1 MRHLSKVFFLSL
13 MAAGLFACSNEEDL
27 VVDNNSLNAEKVY
40 MQFKLEVP
48 SSYSRST
55 TDETGTPSNADPD
68 FEVGTDSE
76 NKISDIQLVLVDNS
90 NNIIA
95 KSLQNKSLVGA
106 GKDMYIASFNSAE
119 LVAQAQVGSTTPI
132 KVIAY
137 CNTTTTLANK
147 LTLEEV
153 CNTPEST
160 WTANKFWMTNAN
172 DKDLN
177 CTLPSQADL
186 AKHNSADNP
195 YVIGTIEVERVAAR
209 FDIAKSPENIEFPM
223 QVDGKEE
230 MKIVLTDVAM
240 FNIKKDVNYLR
251 RVSDDGTNPT
261 GIEGMFGKETPTNY
275 VVDAAGDLSAT
286 TAEELEWKSIASI
299 TQADNWTGNNGE
311 PEYYPWRYGVEN
323 AFAASEKQ
331 VENKATGIAFKG
343 KLVPGTACPAD
354 LKATLEAGDKA
365 IYVFNDVLY
374 GDWTRVKNAANEGF
388 VNGTDGDKFKANPV
402 LKAAYEAAQN
412 LINID
417 GKTEIEAAKVAGFK
431 VFEPTEDNGI
441 KVYNVYYNYYNKHND
456 NGNPKL
462 SGPMEHAVV
471 RNNVYK
477 LKVSS
482 ISKYGSPEWEKPD
495 EEVIEKDEIF
505 FKVTVKILPWTV
517 RVNNIEF

>member
-13 MAAGLFACSNEEDL
+13 MATGLFACSNEDDPA
-27 VVDNNSLNAEKVY
+27 VDNNSLNAEKVY

-48 SSYSRST
+48 SSNTRSA
-55 TDETGTPSNADPD
+55 TDENNGQTPSDADPD

-76 NKISDIQLVLVDNS
+76 NKISNIQLVLVDNS

-95 KSLQNKSLVGA
+95 TSLENQSLMSA
-106 GKDMYIASFNSAE
+106 GKDMYIVSFNSAD
-119 LVAQAQVGSTTPI
+119 LVAKAQAGTTTPI

-137 CNTTTTLANK
+137 CNTKTTLTNQ
-147 LTLEEV
+147 LTLKEV
-153 CNTPEST
+153 CNTPEKT
-160 WTANKFWMTNAN
+160 WLADNFWMTNAN

-195 YVIGTIEVERVAAR
+195 YVIGGIAVERVAAR
-209 FDIAKSPENIEFPM
+209 FDIAKDVTFPM
-223 QVDGKEE
+223 LVEGKEE

-240 FNIKKDVNYLR
+240 FNIKTDVNYLR
-251 RVSDDGTNPT
+251 RVSADGTNPT

-275 VVDAAGDLSAT
+275 VVDAAGDNLSAT
-286 TAEELEWKSIASI
+286 EVTQLEWKSIDAI
-299 TQADNWTGNNGE
+299 TQADNWTGNGGE

-323 AFAASEKQ
+323 SFAKSEDQ
-331 VENKATGIAFKG
+331 VESKATGIAFKG
-343 KLVPGTACPAD
+343 KLVPGTACTAD
-354 LKATLEAGDKA
+354 LKATLEAGEKA
-365 IYVFNDVLY
+365 IYVFNDILY

-388 VNGTDGDKFKANPV
+388 VNGTSGDRFKANPV

-412 LINID
+412 MITFD
-417 GKTEIEAAKVAGFK
+417 SKTEVEAAKAAGFK
-431 VFEPTEDNGI
+431 VFEPKE

-456 NGNPKL
+456 NGDPKL
-462 SGPMEHAVV
+462 SGPMEYAVV

-482 ISKYGSPEWEKPD
+482 ISKYGSPEWEKPGTD
-495 EEVIEKDEIF
+495 PIEKDEIF